1 MQSQDQIITAE
12 ECKHCPELLAPC
24 HAWESVNS
32 LAVIP
37 SHLTARVTDGVWNAV
52 VTTAAKGTFLIRR
65 TKSLPATACPLQAYE
80 IRCIP
85 TDPAPPLEGKE

>member
-1 MQSQDQIITAE
+1 MHSQEQTGNAE
-12 ECKHCPELLAPC
+12 ECKHCSERLVSGC
-24 HAWESVNS
+24 VIESVNALS
-32 LAVIP
+32 AVP
-37 SHLTARVTDGVWNAV
+37 SHLTAQVTDGVWNAV
-52 VTTAAKGTFLIRR
+52 VTTAVKGTFLIRR